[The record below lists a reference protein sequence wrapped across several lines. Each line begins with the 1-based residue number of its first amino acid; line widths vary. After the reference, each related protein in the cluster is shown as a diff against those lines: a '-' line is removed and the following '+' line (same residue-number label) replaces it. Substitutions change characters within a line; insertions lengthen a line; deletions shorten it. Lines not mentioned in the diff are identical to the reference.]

1 MVFRLLRT
9 ESRRWSVGSLRTL
22 TPALVAV
29 ALTLAACGGGDR
41 GTSADGT
48 TSTGVA
54 GSAGPVE
61 VLREPAAE
69 VGPEPFTEVMGD
81 GDFAAEVAALPA
93 SERDAGE
100 STLHAGTAPG
110 LYGGTG
116 DVSRCDADAL
126 VEFLGE
132 NSDKAGAWAGTI
144 GVPTGDIAK
153 YVDTLEPRV
162 LLHDTRVTN
171 HGFSSGR
178 ATPRQSVLQAGTAV
192 LVDGAGVPRT
202 RCACGNPLAP
212 PDVSEGEEIA
222 GPSWPGDETPHIVLP
237 GPVVPVPEVPLDS
250 DPGAETDESSDD
262 FCVVWAEVEPTV
274 AGGPTGPDDV
284 EAYVVKAQEGFSR
297 LVEAAEQTP
306 GFPTD
311 ALADLTQYRDDLL
324 AWSGT
329 GSPGSTEVRDRL
341 ESFLPTWCADRP
353 EAGETDAD
361 ESVPSI
367 TPEDPVPGT
376 NCGSMQFFLLVY
388 AAGELGVDH
397 TDVSEPYADALD
409 AVLAG
414 VDPGPS
420 FEVADMAPM
429 LAYEEVGC
437 QGAQA
442 VYELLVEAGYEDVV
456 AGTDLDPWQA

>member
-54 GSAGPVE
+54 RSEGPVE
-61 VLREPAAE
+61 VRREPAADI
-69 VGPEPFTEVMGD
+69 GPDPFTGEMGN
-81 GDFAAEVAALPA
+81 GDFAAEVASLPA

-126 VEFLGE
+126 VDFLGE
-132 NSDKAGAWAGTI
+132 NSDKAEAWAGAIGI
-144 GVPTGDIAK
+144 GVDEIGR
-153 YVDTLEPRV
+153 YVSTLDARV

-171 HGFSSGR
+171 HGYSAGK
-178 ATPRQSVLQAGTAV
+178 ATPRQSVLQAGSAV
-192 LVDGAGVPRT
+192 LVDAAGVPRT

-212 PDVSEGEEIA
+212 PDISEGEDVT
-222 GPSWPGDETPHIVLP
+222 GPSWPGEETPHVVLP
-237 GPVVPVPEVPLDS
+237 GPIAPLPDVPLEGS
-250 DPGAETDESSDD
+250 EPAGETGESSDE
-262 FCVVWAEVEPTV
+262 FCTVWTDVEPTV

-284 EAYVVKAQEGFSR
+284 EAYVTRAQEGFTR

-306 GFPTD
+306 GFPAD

-324 AWSGT
+324 AWSGA
-329 GSPGSTEVRDRL
+329 GAPGSTDLRDRV
-341 ESFLPTWCADRP
+341 EGFLLTWCAGDP
-353 EAGETDAD
+353 PSDDVETGDSGP
-361 ESVPSI
+361 SVA
-367 TPEDPVPGT
+367 PEDPVAGA

-388 AAGELGVDH
+388 TADELGVDH
-397 TDVSEPYADALD
+397 
-409 AVLAG
+409 AG
-414 VDPGPS
+414 VSQPYMDAIEAILDGLDPGS
-420 FEVADMAPM
+420 HFEVSDLAPM

-442 VYELLVEAGYEDVV
+442 MYTLIVDAGFGDVV
-456 AGTDLDPWQA
+456 AGTYLEP